1 MDVLSHSLRDLI
13 KIELDDEALE
23 KLAWKDFGDGLSMS
37 RLAREGARELVLYRI
52 KADADPKS
60 LFAPRA
66 SGRGIL
72 PGLARPD
79 RGRKRSLFRRRPGL
93 SRSEISSFSARDRRD
108 YRPGPLAGR
117 CQDFNRPLKKRA
129 ICREPGKIVSDPPE
143 AKTDVRPDLELQVDA
158 TAPSYQRYDRILTPR
173 RSCVKLCVKFGPCGG
188 YMPTNLAID
197 DKLLERAL
205 RIGKHR
211 TKRETVN
218 DALKEYIQRRKR
230 LQTLKAF
237 GTMDLDPRY
246 DYKKARAKR

>member
-1 MDVLSHSLRDLI
+1 MEVLRYSLRDLI
-13 KIELDDEALE
+13 KIQLDDEALE

-93 SRSEISSFSARDRRD
+93 FGSEISPFPARDRRD
-108 YRPGPLAGR
+108 YRAGSLAGR
-117 CQDFNRPLKKRA
+117 CQDFNRPLKKGA

-158 TAPSYQRYDRILTPR
+158 TAPCWLSSPSIAGSQPH
-173 RSCVKLCVKFGPCGG
+173 RSRWQALCVLEGELAGG
-188 YMPTNLAID
+188 
-197 DKLLERAL
+197 R
-205 RIGKHR
+205 
-211 TKRETVN
+211 
-218 DALKEYIQRRKR
+218 
-230 LQTLKAF
+230 
-237 GTMDLDPRY
+237 
-246 DYKKARAKR
+246 